1 MAFITNEKREGLIK
15 NVNQSYAWKKALVL
29 LEIIFLIAFIVM
41 AFISWNKAYDDPD
54 WAWIGGDDKLTNLG
68 IGMLVAGCIVCALG
82 VVTVVV
88 VFTLR
93 SPKSI
98 KKDIKTL
105 ESSALS
111 GKKINKSESAGD
123 VMRARRNP
131 VNAESKATKEAKA
144 KSKKS
149 K

>member
-1 MAFITNEKREGLIK
+1 MAFISNKKREGLIK
-15 NVNQSYAWKKALVL
+15 NVNQSYGWKKALVL
-29 LEIIFLIAFIVM
+29 LEIILLIAFIVV
-41 AFISWNKAYDDPD
+41 AFVSWYKANGNPESK
-54 WAWIGGDDKLTNLG
+54 WAWIGADDKLTSLG
-68 IGMLVAGCIVCALG
+68 IGMLAAACIVCALG
-82 VVTVVV
+82 VATVVL

-111 GKKINKSESAGD
+111 GKKIKKSESAGD

-131 VNAESKATKEAKA
+131 LNAESKAAKKA
-144 KSKKS
+144 KKK
-149 K
+149 